1 LFQIIMNLEI
11 KKKRGNIK
19 ENRKPTRWAKSSSV
33 GPFPHPPLQ
42 PIQRAS
48 RL

>member
-1 LFQIIMNLEI
+1 MNLEI

-19 ENRKPTRWAKSSSV
+19 ENRKPTRWAKSSSA